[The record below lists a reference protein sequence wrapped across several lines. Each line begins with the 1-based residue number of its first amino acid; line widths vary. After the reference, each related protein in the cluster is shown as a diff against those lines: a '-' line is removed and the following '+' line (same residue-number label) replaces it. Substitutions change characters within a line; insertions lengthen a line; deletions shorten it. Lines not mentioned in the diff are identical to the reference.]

1 MKHRVK
7 NIKFNRGQDANQM
20 MVKKLLINFLK
31 SSKLVITEKRGK
43 ALKMY
48 LDRVLP
54 KTKEQTESNKNYL
67 LRYFPQK
74 KVVDVLFT
82 QVGPSIKDINGGYTT
97 LTKLTQRDSD
107 GAYMVK
113 IQWAHPVTINWDE
126 PKQEKTEE
134 KVEKKT
140 KRSKKKEEVTEITE

>member
-20 MVKKLLINFLK
+20 MVKKLLYNFLK
-31 SSKLVITEKRGK
+31 SSALVITEKRGK
-43 ALKMY
+43 ALKSY
-48 LDRVLP
+48 LDRILS

-74 KVVDVLFT
+74 HFVDVLFA
-82 QVGPSIKDINGGYTT
+82 QVGPSIQNINGGYTS
-97 LTKLTQRDSD
+97 LTKLNQRDSD

-113 IQWAHPVTINWDE
+113 IQWAHPISINWDG
-126 PKQEKTEE
+126 
-134 KVEKKT
+134 
-140 KRSKKKEEVTEITE
+140 SKKEESVEKRAKKTTKKEKITKEVTE